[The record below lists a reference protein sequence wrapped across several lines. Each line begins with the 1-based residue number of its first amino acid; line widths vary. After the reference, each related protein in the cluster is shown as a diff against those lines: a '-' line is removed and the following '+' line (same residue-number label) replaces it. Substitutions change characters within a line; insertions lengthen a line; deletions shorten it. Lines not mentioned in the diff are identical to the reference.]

1 VERYPVDPPADSGPL
16 ITPTGAASIFRAA
29 GFREVIR
36 RTPDRPI
43 MRYTIE

>member
-1 VERYPVDPPADSGPL
+1 MEGYPVDPPADSRPL